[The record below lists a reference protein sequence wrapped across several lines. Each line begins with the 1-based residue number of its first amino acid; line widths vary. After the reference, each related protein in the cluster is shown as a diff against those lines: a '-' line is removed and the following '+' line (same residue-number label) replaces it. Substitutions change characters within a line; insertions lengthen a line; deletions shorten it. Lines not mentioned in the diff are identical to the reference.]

1 MKLLDT
7 AGVTTLWG
15 KVKDHVKTS
24 IDSQQFKTI
33 NGTSVKGAGDI
44 HIDLTLYKV
53 VSALPTSGI
62 DATKIYLVKDSSV
75 DDNLYSEYKYVDE
88 KWEKLG
94 SFRSSVDL
102 EPYAK
107 TDYVNAQLAT
117 KVDKQSGKGLSTN
130 DFTTAEKNKLAN
142 ISAGANNY
150 SLPLATSDVRGG
162 AKIGY
167 TTDSSNRNY
176 AVQLSNEQMYVN
188 VPWTDTNTTYG
199 LATSTNNGLMK
210 ASDKNKLDDI
220 DPGANNYKLPVAS
233 ANSIGGIK
241 TSVDYDQYHCF
252 PICTDKNS
260 VAYTKIDSI
269 SLFNGSVNS
278 YTATEDTNYTV
289 YSCNEINNKGGD
301 GINTLRF
308 PLKSGTLALTS
319 DIPDVP
325 DVSNL
330 CKINLTYDISKC
342 KEGSINVF
350 VNNSSKDFSVDSIK
364 DKGGMVVFAYV
375 VGNCNI
381 TANVDTIIYNNVPNY
396 TGKVSVTPGMFL
408 IIPNVNSINIFSF

>member
-7 AGVTTLWG
+7 AGVSTLWG

-44 HIDLTLYKV
+44 NIDLTLYKV

-62 DATKIYLVKDSSV
+62 DTTKIYLVKDSSV
-75 DDNLYSEYKYVDE
+75 DGNMYSEYMYVDE

-107 TDYVNAQLAT
+107 TSYVNTQLAT

-167 TTDSSNRNY
+167 TTNSSNRNY

-188 VPWTDTNTTYG
+188 VPWTDTSTTYS
-199 LATSTNNGLMK
+199 LATSTNDGLMK
-210 ASDKNKLDDI
+210 ASDKAKLD
-220 DPGANNYKLPVAS
+220 
-233 ANSIGGIK
+233 SITTI
-241 TSVDYDQYHCF
+241 
-252 PICTDKNS
+252 TD
-260 VAYTKIDSI
+260 A
-269 SLFNGSVNS
+269 
-278 YTATEDTNYTV
+278 E
-289 YSCNEINNKGGD
+289 
-301 GINTLRF
+301 
-308 PLKSGTLALTS
+308 LKSIL
-319 DIPDVP
+319 V
-325 DVSNL
+325 
-330 CKINLTYDISKC
+330 
-342 KEGSINVF
+342 
-350 VNNSSKDFSVDSIK
+350 
-364 DKGGMVVFAYV
+364 
-375 VGNCNI
+375 
-381 TANVDTIIYNNVPNY
+381 
-396 TGKVSVTPGMFL
+396 
-408 IIPNVNSINIFSF
+408 

>member
-7 AGVTTLWG
+7 AGVSTLWG

-53 VSALPTSGI
+53 VSSLPTSGI

-75 DDNLYSEYKYVDE
+75 DGNLYSEYMYVGE

-94 SFRSSVDL
+94 NFRSSVDL

-117 KVDKQSGKGLSTN
+117 KVDKESGKGLSTN

-167 TTDSSNRNY
+167 TTNPSNRNY

-188 VPWTDTNTTYG
+188 VPWTDTNTTYS
-199 LATSTNNGLMK
+199 LATSTNDGIMS
-210 ASDKNKLDDI
+210 ASDKSKLDLFGTSKVTSSI
-220 DPGANNYKLPVAS
+220 DVAKLL
-233 ANSIGGIK
+233 
-241 TSVDYDQYHCF
+241 TVDYNGIAMNREASSLTVVFNTLGKSSSSLNFTAASPH
-252 PICTDKNS
+252 IAGLMSGADK
-260 VAYTKIDSI
+260 TKLDSI
-269 SLFNGSVNS
+269 
-278 YTATEDTNYTV
+278 TTITDTEL
-289 YSCNEINNKGGD
+289 E
-301 GINTLRF
+301 
-308 PLKSGTLALTS
+308 
-319 DIPDVP
+319 
-325 DVSNL
+325 
-330 CKINLTYDISKC
+330 
-342 KEGSINVF
+342 SILV
-350 VNNSSKDFSVDSIK
+350 
-364 DKGGMVVFAYV
+364 
-375 VGNCNI
+375 
-381 TANVDTIIYNNVPNY
+381 
-396 TGKVSVTPGMFL
+396 
-408 IIPNVNSINIFSF
+408 

>member
-75 DDNLYSEYKYVDE
+75 DGNLYSEYMYVDE
-88 KWEKLG
+88 RWEKLG

-107 TDYVNAQLAT
+107 TDYVNTQLAT

-150 SLPLATSDVRGG
+150 SLPLA
-162 AKIGY
+162 
-167 TTDSSNRNY
+167 SS
-176 AVQLSNEQMYVN
+176 
-188 VPWTDTNTTYG
+188 
-199 LATSTNNGLMK
+199 STL
-210 ASDKNKLDDI
+210 
-220 DPGANNYKLPVAS
+220 
-233 ANSIGGIK
+233 GGIK
-241 TSVDYDQYHCF
+241 VSENADGTSWPNGTSW
-252 PICTDKNS
+252 PICVDSNGLAYAKILGLAQVRGELFGIKLKNANIETS
-260 VAYTKIDSI
+260 IGPTQISTKQKDEEPKVISI
-269 SLFNGSVNS
+269 
-278 YTATEDTNYTV
+278 
-289 YSCNEINNKGGD
+289 
-301 GINTLRF
+301 
-308 PLKSGTLALTS
+308 PLKSGTFAITS
-319 DIPDVP
+319 DCGLLVMNGGIVNNNIGFGGYKQN
-325 DVSNL
+325 VLISASGNYNISNWYNSSPVGSVMDIYPYGDINGTITSDNKDIFQTMGISSSGL
-330 CKINLTYDISKC
+330 PIIVTKKSINLSNNHYIRLIHTSDGVYVC
-342 KEGSINVF
+342 VSIL
-350 VNNSSKDFSVDSIK
+350 
-364 DKGGMVVFAYV
+364 GY
-375 VGNCNI
+375 
-381 TANVDTIIYNNVPNY
+381 
-396 TGKVSVTPGMFL
+396 
-408 IIPNVNSINIFSF
+408 